1 MIKLKNILL
10 ESMGNALNES
20 DNATYERRVA
30 NAEEFAKDLSKN
42 PDVDVN
48 ISFFGYGF
56 NELEPNYFA
65 GEFRII
71 NGDDYDKAYEEIS
84 TDYVIDEKGSTADR
98 EIEFGGDRRYDPT
111 IKIIG
116 IKSAEKP
123 EFEIYI
129 DSVEIG
135 STTITTPN
143 NTTIYDDV
151 KDDIQDQLDE
161 EGQNFVKAK
170 VEGPVKVGNND
181 YSIYFQTDDPDITA
195 DEIFFNDDSFE
206 QETGLD
212 EQDILDKLTA

>member
-30 NAEEFAKDLSKN
+30 EAEAFANKLPGN
-42 PDVDVN
+42 V
-48 ISFFGYGF
+48 SFFGYGF
-56 NELEPNYFA
+56 NELEPNLFK
-65 GEFRII
+65 GEFRILDSG
-71 NGDDYDKAYEEIS
+71 NFDQYKKAIEKK
-84 TDYVIDEKGSTADR
+84 YVVDEKGSTADR

-129 DSVEIG
+129 DSVDIG

-143 NTTIYDDV
+143 DTTTYDDV
-151 KDDIQDQLDE
+151 KNDIQDQLDD
-161 EGQNFVKAK
+161 EGDNFVKAK
-170 VEGPVKVGNND
+170 VEGRVKIGNTD
-181 YSIYFQTDDPDITA
+181 YKFQFETDDPDTTA
-195 DEIFFNDDSFE
+195 DNIYWDSDSFE

>member
-30 NAEEFAKDLSKN
+30 EAEAFANKLPGN
-42 PDVDVN
+42 V
-48 ISFFGYGF
+48 SFFGYGF
-56 NELEPNYFA
+56 NELEPNLFK
-65 GEFRII
+65 GEFRILDSG
-71 NGDDYDKAYEEIS
+71 NFDQYKKAIEKK
-84 TDYVIDEKGSTADR
+84 YVVDEKGSTADR

-129 DSVEIG
+129 DSVDIG
-135 STTITTPN
+135 STTITSPN
-143 NTTIYDDV
+143 NTTTYDDFRN
-151 KDDIQDQLDE
+151 DIQDLLDD
-161 EGQNFVKAK
+161 EGDNFVKAK
-170 VEGPVKVGNND
+170 VEGRVKIGNAD
-181 YSIYFQTDDPDITA
+181 YKFQFETDDPDTTA
-195 DEIFFNDDSFE
+195 DNIYWDSDSFE